1 MFLCVPG
8 KEVKGLQEMS
18 VCECVR
24 EMGRAVGQIQGGRS
38 LLFT

>member
-24 EMGRAVGQIQGGRS
+24 EMGRAGQIQGGRS